1 MATQRKLFF
10 GAALLTFSVAGFL
23 SVGLYTPAYS
33 NSHARSDKTFVEAL
47 PETLHLTFPADS
59 RASSNAVSP
68 AAGDAAGSAAGS
80 SGYHVSKTI
89 PVGGEGFW
97 DYATVDPEARRL
109 YVSHGMHVVV
119 LDADTQAVVGDIPD
133 TQGVHGIAIAQEF
146 AHGFVSDGRANNVTM
161 FDLKTL
167 KTLGTIPA
175 GTNPDAI
182 IYDSASKRVFAMN
195 GRSGDI
201 TAISAADGKVA
212 GTIAIGGKLE
222 FAAADG
228 KGTLYVNV
236 EDKSQLVHIDA
247 EKLTVLHR
255 WPLAPCEEPSGLAM
269 DLKTRRLFV
278 GCGNKIMAVV
288 NADTGVVVTT
298 VPTGDG
304 TDANGFDPA
313 SNFAFSSNGQDGT
326 LTVVHEDSA
335 DKYTVVDNVPTKKSA
350 RTMAL
355 DLKTH
360 NIFLPAA
367 DFDPPPA
374 GEKRP
379 KMKPDSFVVLMVT
392 R

>member
-1 MATQRKLFF
+1 MTNERKRIALVALAAVFAAAIF
-10 GAALLTFSVAGFL
+10 GVAM
-23 SVGLYTPAYS
+23 
-33 NSHARSDKTFVEAL
+33 HARSHANSHTTSHRAAYAL
-47 PETLHLTFPADS
+47 ATGG
-59 RASSNAVSP
+59 R
-68 AAGDAAGSAAGS
+68 AAGA

-97 DYATVDPEARRL
+97 DYTTVDADARRL
-109 YVSHGMHVVV
+109 YVSHGTHVVV

-133 TQGVHGIAIAQEF
+133 TQGVHGIAIASEF
-146 AHGFVSDGRANNVTM
+146 GRGFVSDGRANNVTM

-182 IYDSASKRVFAMN
+182 IYDPASKRAFAMN

-201 TAISAADGKVA
+201 TAINAADGKVA

-228 KGTLYVNV
+228 KGTIFVNV
-236 EDKSQLVHIDA
+236 EDKSELAHIDA

-255 WPLAPCEEPSGLAM
+255 WPLAPCTEPSGLAM
-269 DLKTRRLFV
+269 DTKTRRLFV
-278 GCGNKIMAVV
+278 GCDNKMMAIV
-288 NADTGVVVTT
+288 NADTGKIVTT
-298 VPTGDG
+298 LPTGDG
-304 TDANGFDPA
+304 TDANGFDPGTG
-313 SNFAFSSNGQDGT
+313 FAFSSNGEGT
-326 LTVVHEDSA
+326 LTVVHEDSPE
-335 DKYTVVDNVPTKKSA
+335 KFTVVENVPTKKSA

-367 DFDPPPA
+367 DFDAPAA
-374 GEKRP
+374 GERRG
-379 KMKPDSFVVLMVT
+379 KMKADSFVVLMVT